1 MEDKRGMEEVIQ
13 EFDEAYILRKCHSDL
28 YENIDFFLGAGASI
42 ESGIPSGHDIVWMLK
57 RELYCSEEKK
67 DFSLYKDLQS
77 QSIRDELQ
85 KYFDSKGGYPA
96 KNSDSEYSFYFEKCF
111 PKIEERDS
119 FIQNLIKDKKPS
131 FGYKNLGRVL
141 VSNFSKTVWTTNF
154 DNLISVGLKEIGE
167 IDIREYS
174 NDRPPEISKIRDEE
188 YPTICHLHGDIKY
201 DHTKNTATELDNLD
215 FLMEECFSHVLTR
228 KALLVIGYSGID
240 NSIMS
245 FFEKNINDS
254 DFLSKGLYWFNVKNG
269 WISDRVK
276 QLLLKLQEDGKP
288 CGIVNI
294 ESFDNFMQGLVNY
307 LGLQDVDNSDLDKA
321 SLSIKIGDKN
331 FPVRNTS
338 YVVYKKDVRK
348 IDIDI
353 ENIYEKFLC
362 TDSNEVIG
370 CGILEFKKY
379 FLNMLDNC
387 KWDDFPNIVLKG
399 MAGIGKTTE
408 MELLYNK
415 IVDDYSDKIFPLFLE
430 LQNYTLKMF
439 NLTFLPDFN
448 YLIFIDGF
456 EEFKDSLF
464 IQLLKDIKSILFLYK
479 NIRVVISGRSSS
491 FIDEFR
497 VGVKFKT
504 LILKPYK
511 DTNQEDIRNLVYK
524 FDNTLIKNFIE
535 IPVFRD
541 MAESG
546 KIDIKKS
553 YDEQYNH
560 LLNTIIS
567 IDEKRFCY
575 ALNISERA
583 DNKKDKNI
591 LVVSEPLKK
600 LSQKLLDSNKFS
612 FSEED
617 LYNCCNSYNEYE
629 FLLKSSLFNY
639 IDKENIEFASMY
651 YFYYFLSLYVSEFSK
666 KRFEKLFFTKTG
678 KIKEKYIDLFY
689 NLLKITKPS
698 SVLYRLIKYKL
709 AFKSSTYIL
718 LTDCTYISY
727 DNRFEFY
734 KKIIDEYNRDKK
746 LIYYGR
752 FRQTHDLLKNIDSL
766 SDSMH
771 RLLPE
776 EFYDDAIKIHC
787 NDILDFIKNPSY
799 DRITVFENAVIL
811 LGVHDKFWKENQQ
824 VLLKETSIP
833 LIKFFRENELARKM
847 KGLLSEDIV
856 FSWYEDYGWTND
868 WGENEWKSFLKDI
881 TGIETLGFYHFDSET
896 EFRLKLKL
904 FIHFHKNG
912 YIRKLLVPLVM
923 KTLENK
929 NDDVDTA
936 AFVPSS
942 LDDEFET
949 PTIHFDNDISY
960 FTYAIKNYEIQV
972 SDLLLILTSCIGN
985 YIHHSLSYQL
995 EELYK
1000 EIINLFKNSI
1010 HNISDDEMPKLC
1022 ELFKKYI
1029 DTDSGTYISDF
1040 GVYINLLDDNQKE
1053 KLFTLLLDDLK
1064 QKEEWQRLWMLHRP
1078 IVLLLDISD
1087 ENESRLLFDK
1097 LKEIDRVYRECVAD
1111 IYITRLTNHPLYHIA
1126 FVEYPRLFPGEVE
1139 KEKCRTECLS
1149 RFETEK
1155 EAMLDKEI
1163 DIISSKE
1170 ELLNEIHRVFK
1181 YLDKG
1186 ENVPQNDTDR
1196 GKLIELQAEY
1206 IGNKIQYACSKR
1218 YSVPPVFSSFTIKY
1232 LFNCTDNNKKLN
1244 REQAIK
1250 NIEDWFSD
1258 EKYFWRYFFWLFMC
1272 HYKKEE
1278 TDEFLE
1284 KYTELVERIKTSMEK
1299 EVSYF
1304 LANDGI
1310 ETYDGGRNRYWVVPF
1325 VHYIGR
1331 FYNNILPD
1339 WIDKKK
1345 ILNFIAYPAWQLSRG
1360 FGAHVNG
1367 EFKWQKWNSV
1377 FDWIEEVSRID
1388 EGSVIK
1394 YALDLLP
1401 QLKSDQSQSQIITIF
1416 VEKVKSES
1424 AYKQQMLDA
1433 IIEKTIVE
1441 IKKDYEELETTS
1453 IMNGGALSSFWRETE
1468 ENIIDKIYSYIDFS
1482 KYSVDDVNYCRKSV
1496 LEYFCKVATE
1506 KQKTNA
1512 IKTLKKKIDD
1522 ENIRIYLAKLG
1533 YDKAIIKTINKFLA
1547 GENLDTNLSFY
1558 TPLFG
1563 KTKKTFH
1570 LVLKYCQLYKYSFE
1584 KSSDRRQYLTEYAR
1598 AGIMQ
1603 TVSRRNFWLVK
1614 RLLNNLIEERKRKG
1628 LYYEGIY
1635 DFLNEIEQTVFGS
1648 DII

>member
-1 MEDKRGMEEVIQ
+1 M
-13 EFDEAYILRKCHSDL
+13 
-28 YENIDFFLGAGASI
+28 
-42 ESGIPSGHDIVWMLK
+42 
-57 RELYCSEEKK
+57 
-67 DFSLYKDLQS
+67 
-77 QSIRDELQ
+77 
-85 KYFDSKGGYPA
+85 
-96 KNSDSEYSFYFEKCF
+96 
-111 PKIEERDS
+111 
-119 FIQNLIKDKKPS
+119 LIKPDWDK
-131 FGYKNLGRVL
+131 FT
-141 VSNFSKTVWTTNF
+141 SNFSENPQKNFEWMCYQLFCREFNRDEGVFRYYNQPALESEPIQNDGDVIGFQAKFYTVKLSERKTEIMELIQ
-154 DNLISVGLKEIGE
+154 DIKSKYPNLTILHF
-167 IDIREYS
+167 YS
-174 NDRPPEISKIRDEE
+174 NQEWTASPASNDMRTNAQK
-188 YPTICHLHGDIKY
+188 DIENFASENGFRIEWK
-201 DHTKNTATELDNLD
+201 TK
-215 FLMEECFSHVLTR
+215 
-228 KALLVIGYSGID
+228 
-240 NSIMS
+240 S
-245 FFEKNINDS
+245 FFESEFVTIENSDIAQYFFASDTNEYYKKIRKIREAKTRLSIDNIFPTSLYIENTQRVRSDKNALS
-254 DFLSKGLYWFNVKNG
+254 DFI
-269 WISDRVK
+269 ISQFR
-276 QLLLKLQEDGKP
+276 
-288 CGIVNI
+288 
-294 ESFDNFMQGLVNY
+294 DNE
-307 LGLQDVDNSDLDKA
+307 LQDFS
-321 SLSIKIGDKN
+321 
-331 FPVRNTS
+331 
-338 YVVYKKDVRK
+338 
-348 IDIDI
+348 
-353 ENIYEKFLC
+353 NIFIRG
-362 TDSNEVIG
+362 V
-370 CGILEFKKY
+370 
-379 FLNMLDNC
+379 
-387 KWDDFPNIVLKG
+387 
-399 MAGIGKTTE
+399 AGIGKSTE
-408 MELLYNK
+408 MRIAYQKLIDKCSHENCYREFRFLPTPYFYELKNYQQNCFK
-415 IVDDYSDKIFPLFLE
+415 ITEKETPVLFLDGVDEIPHSE
-430 LQNYTLKMF
+430 LQSFVRDLSNMTSLNPSVRFIISGRDASFPVEINSLKHIDVRLSYF
-439 NLTFLPDFN
+439 IDTDLQNLMYRFKGTIFEPFVGIPFYRTFLCSQGFKNINTYKEFIKTLITSRLEDDKQKFDRSENAVPSIDDGIDLNAIQNKLAGVAYRLFKSRKRVFSKIDLKKYFN
-448 YLIFIDGF
+448 KK
-456 EEFKDSLF
+456 E
-464 IQLLKDIKSILFLYK
+464 ILFLSNSCLFDYK
-479 NIRVVISGRSSS
+479 NEETISFFSNIYFEYFVATYYSRKNYSLARKELFLSTGKVIVQNVN
-491 FIDEFR
+491 I
-497 VGVKFKT
+497 VT
-504 LILKPYK
+504 
-511 DTNQEDIRNLVYK
+511 
-524 FDNTLIKNFIE
+524 
-535 IPVFRD
+535 
-541 MAESG
+541 M
-546 KIDIKKS
+546 
-553 YDEQYNH
+553 
-560 LLNTIIS
+560 LLNLIS
-567 IDEKRFCY
+567 NTTRLY
-575 ALNISERA
+575 
-583 DNKKDKNI
+583 
-591 LVVSEPLKK
+591 KK
-600 LSQKLLDSNKFS
+600 LTKQL
-612 FSEED
+612 
-617 LYNCCNSYNEYE
+617 NCETV
-629 FLLKSSLFNY
+629 
-639 IDKENIEFASMY
+639 A
-651 YFYYFLSLYVSEFSK
+651 
-666 KRFEKLFFTKTG
+666 
-678 KIKEKYIDLFY
+678 
-689 NLLKITKPS
+689 
-698 SVLYRLIKYKL
+698 
-709 AFKSSTYIL
+709 YIL
-718 LTDCTYISY
+718 LTDYTLLSSQE
-727 DNRFEFY
+727 RFNFY
-734 KKIIDEYNRDKK
+734 KKIIEEFNATGKI
-746 LIYYGR
+746 IYYIS
-752 FRQTHDLLKNIDSL
+752 FRHSHDLLKNIDSL

-771 RLLPE
+771 KLLPE
-776 EFYDDAIKIHC
+776 EFYDDTVKMHC
-787 NDILDFIKNPSY
+787 DSILHFIENSSCNE
-799 DRITVFENAVIL
+799 ITEFENAVIL
-811 LGVHDKFWKENQQ
+811 LGIHGKIWNISQQ
-824 VLLKETSIP
+824 TLLKETSIP
-833 LIKFFRENELARKM
+833 LIKFFRESELAKKM
-847 KGLLSEDIV
+847 KGLLSEDII

-868 WGENEWKSFLKDI
+868 WGENKWKTFVKDI
-881 TGIETLGFYHFDSET
+881 TGIETGDFCHFNSET

-1196 GKLIELQAEY
+1196 GKLIELQADY

-1388 EGSVIK
+1388 EGSIIK

>member
-1 MEDKRGMEEVIQ
+1 MEVAIQ

-57 RELYCSEEKK
+57 RELYCSEERK
-67 DFSLYKDLQS
+67 DSSLYENLQS

-85 KYFDSKGGYPA
+85 KYFDSKGDYPA
-96 KNSDSEYSFYFEKCF
+96 KNSDNEYSFYFEKCF
-111 PKIEERDS
+111 PKIEERDA
-119 FIQNLIKDKKPS
+119 FIRNLIKDKKPS

-154 DNLISVGLKEIGE
+154 DNLISVGLKDIGE

-174 NDRPPEISKIRDEE
+174 NDRPPEISKLRDEE

-215 FLMEECFSHVLTR
+215 SSMEECFKHVLTK
-228 KALLVIGYSGID
+228 KALFVIGYSGID

-276 QLLLKLQEDGKP
+276 RLLLKLQEGGKP

-294 ESFDNFMQGLVNY
+294 KSFDSFMQELISH

-321 SLSIKIGDKN
+321 ALNIKIGDKN
-331 FPVRNTS
+331 FPVRNTRP
-338 YVVYKKDVRK
+338 VVYKKDVRK
-348 IDIDI
+348 INIDI
-353 ENIYEKFLC
+353 EYIYEKFLC
-362 TDSNEVIG
+362 TELNEVIG
-370 CGILEFKKY
+370 CGILEFQKY
-379 FLNMLDNC
+379 FLNMLDNF

-408 MELLYNK
+408 MKLLYNK
-415 IVDDYSDKIFPLFLE
+415 MVDNYSDKFFPVFLE
-430 LQNYTLKMF
+430 LQNYTLNMF
-439 NLTFLPDFN
+439 NLTFSSDFN
-448 YLIFIDGF
+448 YLVFIDGF

-464 IQLLKDIKSILFLYK
+464 IQLLKDIKNILLLHK
-479 NIRVVISGRSSS
+479 NVRVVVSGRSSS
-491 FIDEFR
+491 FIEKFEI
-497 VGVKFKT
+497 GVKSKT
-504 LILKPYK
+504 LVLKPYK
-511 DTNQEDIRNLVYK
+511 DTNQKDIRNLVYK

-546 KIDIKKS
+546 KIDIRKS
-553 YDEQYNH
+553 YFEQYNY

-567 IDEKRFCY
+567 IDEKRFRY
-575 ALNISERA
+575 TLNISERM
-583 DNKKDKNI
+583 DNEKDGNL
-591 LVVSEPLKK
+591 LVITESLKK
-600 LSQKLLDSNKFS
+600 LSQKLLGSNKLS
-612 FSEED
+612 FSEKD
-617 LYNCCNSYNEYE
+617 LYDCCNSYNEYE

-639 IDKENIEFASMY
+639 IDKESIEFASKY
-651 YFYYFLSLYVSEFSK
+651 YFYYFLSFYISEFSK
-666 KRFEKLFFTKTG
+666 EKIEKLFFTRTG

-689 NLLKITKPS
+689 NVLKIIQPN
-698 SVLYRLIKYKL
+698 SVLYKLIKYKL
-709 AFKSSTYIL
+709 AFKSPTYIL
-718 LTDCTYISY
+718 LTDYTYLSCN
-727 DNRFEFY
+727 NRFEFY
-734 KKIIDEYNRDKK
+734 KKIINEYNRDEK

-771 RLLPE
+771 KLLPE
-776 EFYDDAIKIHC
+776 EFYDDAIRMHYDVIFH
-787 NDILDFIKNPSY
+787 FIENPSF
-799 DRITVFENAVIL
+799 DEITEFENAVIL
-811 LGVHDKFWKENQQ
+811 LGVHDKIWKENQQ
-824 VLLKETSIP
+824 VLLKKVSIP
-833 LIKFFRENELARKM
+833 LIKFFRENKLAREM
-847 KGLLSEDIV
+847 KGLLSEDII

-868 WGENEWKSFLKDI
+868 WGENEWESFVKEI
-881 TGIETLGFYHFDSET
+881 TGIETVDFYHFSLET

-904 FIHFHKNG
+904 FIHFHKNE

-923 KTLENK
+923 KTLESK
-929 NDDVDTA
+929 NDDIDA
-936 AFVPSS
+936 ASFVPSS
-942 LDDEFET
+942 LDDEFKT

-1010 HNISDDEMPKLC
+1010 HNISDNEMPKLY

-1029 DTDSGTYISDF
+1029 DTDSGMYITDF
-1040 GVYINLLDDNQKE
+1040 RVYINLLDDNQKE
-1053 KLFTLLLDDLK
+1053 KLFVLLLDDLK
-1064 QKEEWQRLWMLHRP
+1064 QKEGWQKLWMLHSP
-1078 IVLLLDISD
+1078 IILLLDISD
-1087 ENESRLLFDK
+1087 ENESRSLFEE
-1097 LKEIDRVYRECVAD
+1097 LKEIDSVYRECIAD
-1111 IYITRLTNHPLYHIA
+1111 IYIAKRNKHPLYDIA
-1126 FVEYPRLFPGEVE
+1126 VAEYPRLFPEQVE
-1139 KEKCRTECLS
+1139 KEKRRAECVS

-1155 EAMLDKEI
+1155 EAMLNKEI

-1170 ELLNEIHRVFK
+1170 DLLDEMQRVFE

-1186 ENVPQNDTDR
+1186 ENVPQKDTDR
-1196 GKLIELQAEY
+1196 GKLIELQADY
-1206 IGNKIQYACSKR
+1206 IGNKIQYTCSEECFA
-1218 YSVPPVFSSFTIKY
+1218 PPVFSSFTIKY
-1232 LFNCTDNNKKLN
+1232 LFNCTDDDKKLN

-1258 EKYFWRYFFWLFMC
+1258 EKYFWRYFFWLFIC

-1278 TDEFLE
+1278 TDTFLE
-1284 KYTELVERIKTSMEK
+1284 KYAELAERIKSSMEK

-1310 ETYDGGRNRYWVVPF
+1310 EAYDGGGNRYWVVPF

-1331 FYNNILPD
+1331 FYSNILPD

-1345 ILNFIAYPAWQLSRG
+1345 ILNFIAYPAWKLSTG
-1360 FGAHVNG
+1360 FGVHVNG
-1367 EFKWQKWNSV
+1367 EFKWEKWNSV
-1377 FDWIEEVSRID
+1377 FDWIEEVSEID
-1388 EGSVIK
+1388 RGSIIK
-1394 YALDLLP
+1394 YALYLLP
-1401 QLKSDQSQSQIITIF
+1401 QLTSDQSQSQIITIF

-1441 IKKDYEELETTS
+1441 IQKDYKDINGTF

-1468 ENIIDKIYSYIDFS
+1468 ENLIDRIYPYIDFS
-1482 KYSVDDVNYCRKSV
+1482 KYNVDDVNYCRKSV

-1506 KQKTNA
+1506 KQKINA
-1512 IKTLKKKIDD
+1512 IKTLNKKIDD

-1547 GENLDTNLSFY
+1547 GENLNTNLSFY

-1584 KSSDRRQYLTEYAR
+1584 KNSDRRQYLTEYAIS
-1598 AGIMQ
+1598 GIMQ

-1614 RLLNNLIEERKRKG
+1614 RFLNNLIEERKRKG

-1635 DFLNEIEQTVFGS
+1635 DFLNEIEQTVFGN
-1648 DII
+1648 DTI